1 MLIFLWTAPLGHI
14 GFLKLSFCLRRLT
27 TVIVSLGFASPVLG
41 IGSGQ
46 PDGESTAVY
55 LKGQAAALVIVR
67 QGGNGR
73 DILPHTPSIDFQVG
87 VVSTDGDSAADF
99 VKPYLGQL
107 VFLLDSCNHFEFH
120 LISDRICKGLFFAG
134 KSPFKTGRIHRFS
147 NGNAADDAEAVQR
160 FCKRNSAKI
169 CGLDRKTAF
178 LTNRRKHGCKTELFL
193 EKIADCLP
201 FSPNI
206 VFLCLPGI
214 SPQRR
219 SARSHR
225 GGRGRVIS
233 HSDGHSVFN
242 LLLNR

>member
-1 MLIFLWTAPLGHI
+1 MLAIPVDSTSWSYWLLEIVLLSPPFNDGH
-14 GFLKLSFCLRRLT
+14 RL
-27 TVIVSLGFASPVLG
+27 LGFASPVLG

-67 QGGNGR
+67 QAAMGGIFCR
-73 DILPHTPSIDFQVG
+73 IRRQSIFQVG

-107 VFLLDSCNHFEFH
+107 V
-120 LISDRICKGLFFAG
+120 LIPVIILNFTSFRIAFVKGLFLPE
-134 KSPFKTGRIHRFS
+134 KVPFKTGRIHRFS

-193 EKIADCLP
+193 KKIADCLP

-206 VFLCLPGI
+206 VFLCLPRNFTAA
-214 SPQRR
+214 SLR
-219 SARSHR
+219 SLPSGRSWQSHIPF
-225 GGRGRVIS
+225 GRSFSCRM
-233 HSDGHSVFN
+233 
-242 LLLNR
+242 